1 MWTPKLL
8 DLLWEL
14 GARATFF
21 LIAPR
26 AAEQP
31 NADRPDATPGTRG
44 RAALRSSCASLARE
58 GSNGVERT
66 RRGRSSGSTA
76 SVSGRSLWR
85 TPWGDLAP
93 WSRRVA
99 SEQGLEL
106 VGWTVDTHD
115 WRGDAA
121 ERMFA
126 ATADCCRA
134 GAIVLAHDGIGPGAR
149 RNDAS
154 ETLRFVSLIAAHAR
168 RNGLSLDPI
177 AS

>member
-26 AAEQP
+26 AAQQP
-31 NADRPDATPGTRG
+31 NVIARMQRQGHAVGLHCDRHVRHSRRGLEWG
-44 RAALRSSCASLARE
+44 RADTARALERLD
-58 GSNGVERT
+58 GVGVRPT
-66 RRGRSSGSTA
+66 
-76 SVSGRSLWR
+76 LWR

-154 ETLRFVSLIAAHAR
+154 ETLRFVSLVAAHAR